1 MAIDYT
7 RTAGTD
13 PRYKDTRG
21 GSTIK
26 PGMYVG
32 EVRQVVDNTRSGV
45 VRVWI
50 EKDMGE
56 DKNDEINWRS
66 VRPVSPFYGT
76 TDSGVNQPDG
86 QGNYII
92 NKHSYGMWFT
102 PPDIGTKLVCFFA
115 DNDPN
120 FGYYLGAV
128 IEQGVNHMLPAIG
141 ASSNYKL
148 DDGAQ
153 TSYFSSCSR
162 LPVTEYND
170 DNQQLTENPRF
181 YDSKKPIHSLITATM
196 LQQGVLKDPVRGV
209 IGSSA
214 QRETPS
220 ACYGISTPGRPI
232 YLGGMQD
239 KDILRQ
245 VQSGAVSLQDATV
258 VARKGGHTI
267 VLDDGDLSGND
278 ALVRIRTAKG
288 HQITMSDS
296 GDCFFIIH
304 ANGHS
309 WMEFG
314 KEGTVDVYS
323 ANSINL
329 RTQGD
334 LNLHAD
340 RNININAKGS
350 VNIKGDL
357 DVAIESKIITANAEK
372 AMLLYSDSFVGI
384 KSDGTLSLQSN
395 KSGTWEGG
403 GDLILSA
410 GCISLN
416 GGSAPEV
423 PKPSNIFKQNLP
435 DTKWVDNKGWEI
447 QTGEIKTIVSRAPTH
462 QPYSLSGLGITGGT
476 EVVAPSP
483 PETSEDI
490 KARVAD
496 PAVQNALENQIDI
509 EDLEREARADSSIGS
524 LEDWGVTAVLAQN
537 SKDAGQNKLDI
548 TAKGIGRFAATPAV
562 LEANGY
568 LKPGTNE
575 FFIPG
580 KPGDLLTD
588 SAIEICRDPSVW
600 TGKQGITN
608 MYSFLTNSE
617 LQKKVQEHALASGY
631 NQLVS
636 RGVITGQENPDVI
649 AGLTNAAARHGPEAV
664 QSWIKNDTD
673 DSSLVKDINRL
684 VRAGQYAYQ
693 FAKEKVNEAIKGF
706 STVAIGASNTINRL
720 NIDEAVRQVINNPKI
735 SPLEYTNPFNIY
747 QSVSNENL
755 VYGGDDPIV
764 IDNINRER
772 RSRGLSD
779 LSTEKILGGNA
790 TPMPSW
796 VIPPPPGAIVSAA
809 MVELLNPLTGERWTA
824 PSGGFS
830 VNTGAVNRDFLG

>member
-7 RTAGTD
+7 RTAGTA
-13 PRYKDTRG
+13 PSYKDTRG

-32 EVRQVVDNTRSGV
+32 EVRQVVDNTHSGV

-56 DKNDEINWRS
+56 DKNNDRNWRS

-76 TDSGVNQPDG
+76 TDSGVMQVTG

-209 IGSSA
+209 IGSNA

-245 VQSGAVSLQDATV
+245 AQSGALSLKDTTV
-258 VARKGGHTI
+258 VARKGGHTF

-278 ALVRIRTAKG
+278 ALIRIRTAKG

-314 KEGTVDVYS
+314 KEGTVDVFS
-323 ANSINL
+323 TNSINL

-357 DVAIESKIITANAEK
+357 GVAIESKMITAKAEK
-372 AMLLYSDSFVGI
+372 AMLLYSESFVGV
-384 KSDGTLSLQSN
+384 KSDGTLSLQSS

-403 GDLILSA
+403 GDLVLSA

-447 QTGEIKTIVSRAPTH
+447 QRGEIKTIVSRAPTH
-462 QPYSLSGLGITGGT
+462 QPYALSGLGITGGT
-476 EVVAPSP
+476 DVEAPVP
-483 PETSEDI
+483 PETSKDI
-490 KARVAD
+490 KARVED
-496 PAVQNALENQIDI
+496 FDVQNALDNQIET
-509 EDLEREARADSSIGS
+509 EDYEAQARADSSVGS
-524 LEDWGVTAVLAQN
+524 LDDWAVTALLAQN
-537 SKDAGQNKLDI
+537 QKDAGQDNLEI
-548 TAKGIGRFAATPAV
+548 SARGLGQYALTPRD
-562 LEANGY
+562 LEDLGY

-575 FFIPG
+575 FFIAG
-580 KPGDLLTD
+580 KPGDPLTD
-588 SAIEICRDPSVW
+588 STLEICRDPSVW
-600 TGKQGITN
+600 TGKQGITDL
-608 MYSFLTNSE
+608 YSFLANPE
-617 LQKKVQEHALASGY
+617 LQQTVQEQSFTRAY

-636 RGVITGQENPDVI
+636 RSVITGQEEPAVI
-649 AGLTNAAARHGPEAV
+649 AGLTNAAAKHGAEVV
-664 QSWIKNDTD
+664 QSWIKNDTG

-684 VRAGQYAYQ
+684 VRTGQYAYQ

-706 STVAIGASNTINRL
+706 STVAMGASNTINRL
-720 NIDEAVRQVINNPKI
+720 NIDEAVRKVINNPKI
-735 SPLEYTNPFNIY
+735 SPLEFNPFNIY
-747 QSVSNENL
+747 QTVSNENL
-755 VYGGDDPIV
+755 VYSGDDPIV

-772 RSRGLSD
+772 RRRGLPD
-779 LSTEKILGGNA
+779 LSA
-790 TPMPSW
+790 
-796 VIPPPPGAIVSAA
+796 
-809 MVELLNPLTGERWTA
+809 
-824 PSGGFS
+824 SGQI
-830 VNTGAVNRDFLG
+830 